1 MLESTTTKVNSLI
14 VNHSRYCRM
23 VNIRRSLTSKA
34 TLTEQRLKMI
44 ENSIRAFAI
53 EQPELNAL
61 INSKFHLSVGH
72 NSKDNYVLLRV
83 INDSTPIEVQLE
95 NNQSEATVQ
104 FDCYSLN
111 PQNAQAIAKAID
123 NIFNKK
129 GFSDTSIKVQFAKKE
144 SRLPDFEPDSGLYR
158 ESLDYVFYYNEV

>member
-1 MLESTTTKVNSLI
+1 
-14 VNHSRYCRM
+14 
-23 VNIRRSLTSKA
+23 
-34 TLTEQRLKMI
+34 MI

-53 EQPELNAL
+53 QNSELNAL

-95 NNQSEATVQ
+95 NNQSEAAIQ
-104 FDCYSLN
+104 FDCYSKT
-111 PQNAQAIAKAID
+111 PQTAQDIAKAID

-129 GFSDTSIKVQFAKKE
+129 GFADTAIKVQFAKKE
-144 SRLPDFEPDSGLYR
+144 RRFPDFEPDSGLYR